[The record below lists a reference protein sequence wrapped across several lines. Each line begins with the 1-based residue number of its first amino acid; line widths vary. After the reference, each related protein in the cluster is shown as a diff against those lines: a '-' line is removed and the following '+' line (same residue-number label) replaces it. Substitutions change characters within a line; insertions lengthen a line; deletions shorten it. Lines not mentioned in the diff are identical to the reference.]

1 LVIDRRRGLCYGC
14 AIGTKPG
21 LSLERPMRGG
31 SMNLQDKRLWYV
43 VIAVV
48 VVLIIVWALWPAGE
62 MPPAA
67 TQ

>member
-1 LVIDRRRGLCYGC
+1 
-14 AIGTKPG
+14 
-21 LSLERPMRGG
+21 MRGE

-48 VVLIIVWALWPAGE
+48 VVLIVIYALWPAGE
-62 MPPAA
+62 VPPAA